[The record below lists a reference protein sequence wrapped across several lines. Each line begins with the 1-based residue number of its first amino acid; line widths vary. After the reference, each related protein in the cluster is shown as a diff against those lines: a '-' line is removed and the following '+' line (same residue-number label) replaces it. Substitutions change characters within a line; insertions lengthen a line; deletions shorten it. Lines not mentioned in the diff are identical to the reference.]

1 MLFGKLF
8 KLVSAAE
15 SAVSENPGSVQTAK
29 MIIRLIVDVGEHGFE
44 LRKSIHAVNT
54 EVDKLRGEIAAG
66 EKQSE
71 TCRSGSGSFGNTT
84 RAERAKAH
92 ETYREPISRINSDQ
106 IGKLSALMRQSEKLQ
121 EMQTLFR
128 QLADSLQKIRSEFI
142 TAWNKRHLDKPKTP
156 LIYSAESAYH
166 ADLVSMLLSSQ
177 PCREWGNRLADK
189 HHFDYIH
196 GHVLRRI
203 TTPGFRLPREP
214 REKTRSLRG
223 SAENR
228 RVSDKRGQECW
239 NCLARTGSDYVPKT
253 TLKERLRVSQTR
265 SNSRLYGFWRR
276 ITETRGEFPVYLAER
291 NVEGILNALR
301 YCRQHGIEL
310 ETVPTLKRLRNV
322 TFASGEPG
330 FREYVLTRPETI
342 AANLSLEWNT
352 SENESAQAWHNVRFT
367 ILRVFVAPE
376 SGNPCWEYGFGKNP
390 NLPEE
395 WQRILARV
403 QPVHVSESGVR
414 ERESEESLR
423 IIVRE
428 LRDRLRLAIN
438 PPYAA
443 GRVFS
448 NGPGSGFG
456 SSGNLQAM
464 RRTIAAYVRK
474 IRRIPVLSLQD
485 SLNTGNCLPGTS
497 QFCRDLQ
504 IETESISGAAL
515 ARKWKL
521 AKYPLNSLFLR
532 VVDSVL
538 AKSAE
543 SVVSE

>member
-1 MLFGKLF
+1 MLFNELF

-15 SAVSENPGSVQTAK
+15 SAVSENPGSLQTAK
-29 MIIRLIVDVGEHGFE
+29 VLVRLIVDVGKHGFE
-44 LRKSIHAVNT
+44 LRKSIHAVNI
-54 EVDKLRGEIAAG
+54 EVDKLREEIAAG

-71 TCRSGSGSFGNTT
+71 HCRSGSGSFRNTT

-92 ETYREPISRINSDQ
+92 ESYREPISRINYDQ
-106 IGKLSALMRQSEKLQ
+106 LRKLSELMRQSEELQ
-121 EMQTLFR
+121 ELQTLFR
-128 QLADSLQKIRSEFI
+128 QIVSALGTVRESFI
-142 TAWNKRHLDKPKTP
+142 AAWNKRDSTKRKTP
-156 LIYSAESAYH
+156 LIHSAESAYH

-177 PCREWGNRLADK
+177 PCREWQNRLSTR
-189 HHFDYIH
+189 HHFDGIH
-196 GHVLRRI
+196 GHVLFRI
-203 TTPGFRLPREP
+203 LYSGFRLPREP
-214 REKTRSLRG
+214 REKTRSLKG
-223 SAENR
+223 SVENR
-228 RVSDKRGQECW
+228 RISDKRGQECW
-239 NCLARTGSDYVPKT
+239 NHLSRNGSDYVPKT
-253 TLKERLRVSQTR
+253 TLKDRLRESQTR

-276 ITETRGEFPVYLAER
+276 ITETRGEFPVYCAAR

-301 YCRQHGIEL
+301 YCKNHGIEL

-352 SENESAQAWHNVRFT
+352 SENESVLAWHNVRFS
-367 ILRVFVAPE
+367 LVRVFVAPE
-376 SGNPCWEYGFGKNP
+376 SGNPCWEYGFGRNP
-390 NLPEE
+390 DLPEE

-414 ERESEESLR
+414 EREPDESLR

-456 SSGNLQAM
+456 SPQNLQAM

-474 IRRIPVLSLQD
+474 IRRIPVLTLQD
-485 SLNTGNCLPGTS
+485 SYNTGNCAPGTS
-497 QFCRDLQ
+497 QFCRDLR
-504 IETESISGAAL
+504 IETESISGAEL

-521 AKYPLNSLFLR
+521 ARYPLNSLFLR
-532 VVDSVL
+532 VVDSV

>member
-1 MLFGKLF
+1 MLFKKMF
-8 KLVSAAE
+8 DLVSAAE
-15 SAVSENPGSVQTAK
+15 FAVAHDPGSLQTAK
-29 MIIRLIVDVGEHGFE
+29 ILIRLIVDVGKHGSE
-44 LRKSIHAVNT
+44 LRKSIHAVNA
-54 EVDKLRGEIAAG
+54 EVNKVRGEIEAG
-66 EKQSE
+66 EKLPE
-71 TCRSGSGSFGNTT
+71 NCRSGSGSFRNTT
-84 RAERAKAH
+84 RSERAKSH
-92 ETYREPISRINSDQ
+92 ESYREPISRINSDQ
-106 IGKLSALMRQSEKLQ
+106 IGKLSALMRQSEELQ
-121 EMQTLFR
+121 ELQTLFR
-128 QLADSLQKIRSEFI
+128 QIVSALGTVRESFI
-142 TAWNKRHLDKPKTP
+142 AAWNKRHLDRPKTP
-156 LIYSAESAYH
+156 LIHSAESAYH
-166 ADLVSMLLSSQ
+166 ADLVSMLISSQ
-177 PCREWGNRLADK
+177 PCREWGGRLADK
-189 HHFDYIH
+189 HHFDGIH

-203 TTPGFRLPREP
+203 TATGFRLPREP

-228 RVSDKRGQECW
+228 RISDKRGQECW
-239 NCLARTGSDYVPKT
+239 SHLSRNGSDYVPRT
-253 TLKERLRVSQTR
+253 TLKDRLRVSQTR

-276 ITETRGEFPVYLAER
+276 ITETRGDFQVYPAER

-301 YCRQHGIEL
+301 FCREHGIEL

-352 SENESAQAWHNVRFT
+352 SENQDVQAWHNVRFT

-390 NLPEE
+390 DLPEQ

-414 ERESEESLR
+414 EREPDESLR

-456 SSGNLQAM
+456 SPQNLQAM
-464 RRTIAAYVRK
+464 RRTIASYVRK

-485 SLNTGNCLPGTS
+485 SYNTGNCAPGTS

-504 IETESISGAAL
+504 IETESISGSEL
-515 ARKWKL
+515 ARKWKF

-543 SVVSE
+543 SVG